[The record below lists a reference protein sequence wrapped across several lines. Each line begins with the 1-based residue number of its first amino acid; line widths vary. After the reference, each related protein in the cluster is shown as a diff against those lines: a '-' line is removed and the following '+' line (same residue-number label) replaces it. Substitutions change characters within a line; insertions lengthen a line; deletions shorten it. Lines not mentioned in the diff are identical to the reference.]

1 VSERPRLRDDLVM
14 VAQTYRGE
22 DTYIVKDP
30 TTHKYFRFSPIELF
44 VMQHFTGDAT
54 ADEVSASLR
63 AEGIPLSPSA
73 AAGFARK
80 LKQMGL
86 IERSLQE
93 MSVLQLERL
102 RAERHRRRKRTHYT
116 GSVLRMRWSA
126 GDPDA
131 LFDRWKPYLEFFFRR
146 PFVILS
152 LLLFA
157 TYLLVFATHAGA
169 ILHGVAELYTL
180 SFYTPANIVLFWGTA
195 MVVIAIHELGHG
207 VTCKHFGGQVHE
219 MGAMLIYFEPAFF
232 CNVNDAWTFPERS
245 ARLWVTAAGS
255 WIQLVVAALAALV
268 WLVVQHD
275 TVVGRMAFFAIIIG
289 GATTVL
295 ANANPLIP
303 LDGYY
308 ALSDVLEI
316 TNLRQRAF
324 AHVAWFL
331 KRHVLRLAVP
341 EPKADARERKI
352 LLLYGALS
360 AVYIAVLL
368 GVLAALVLGKVGRT
382 FGAIG
387 VAAVL
392 LLLWAMLRDG
402 IGRGWHAVLSAAREH
417 RAFWRR
423 RGVRRWLLL
432 GGGAV
437 LVLGFVVPWPI
448 NVPGRWVAA
457 PEAEAA
463 LAPAD
468 SGIVVAVY
476 AADGSRVHAGDPIVR
491 LRNLG
496 LDSAALVATRVADSL
511 TGRLAAARAAGR
523 SAEIARLED
532 AAAAAGV
539 VRDGLERRIAN
550 LTLRAPID
558 GVVLAPRLDER
569 LGHPYAAGVPV
580 ARVAVLDSLELRI
593 ALQAAGASGVRA
605 GAVARCISDAV
616 PDHRVTAR
624 VLDVSAMDA
633 GTAPEARV
641 LVARAAGFRLGEVG
655 EARVRLR
662 TSTIWGAL
670 WWAVRIRV
678 RNDLLL

>member
-1 VSERPRLRDDLVM
+1 M

-30 TTHKYFRFSPIELF
+30 TSHKYFRFSPIELF

-54 ADEVSASLR
+54 PDDVAAALR
-63 AEGIPLSPSA
+63 AEGIPLGASA
-73 AAGFARK
+73 AGAFARK

-86 IERSLQE
+86 VERSLQE

-116 GSVLRMRWSA
+116 GSVLRMRWSV

-131 LFDRWKPYLEFFFRR
+131 LFDRWKPHLEFFFRR
-146 PFVILS
+146 SFVVLS
-152 LLLFA
+152 VLLFA
-157 TYLLVFATHAGA
+157 AYLLVFATHAGA
-169 ILHGVAELYTL
+169 IMHGVAELYTV
-180 SFYTPANIVLFWGTA
+180 SFYTPANIALFWSTA
-195 MVVIAIHELGHG
+195 MVVIVIHELGHG

-275 TVVGRMAFFAIIIG
+275 TVVGRMAFFAIVIG

-324 AHVAWFL
+324 AHLAWFL

-341 EPKADARERKI
+341 EPKADARERRI
-352 LLLYGALS
+352 LLVYGVLATI
-360 AVYIAVLL
+360 YITAIL
-368 GVLAALVLGKVGRT
+368 GFLAALVLGKVSRT

-402 IGRGWHAVLSAAREH
+402 IGRAWHAVLSAAREH
-417 RAFWRR
+417 RTFWRR
-423 RGVRRWLLL
+423 PGVRRRLLL

-437 LVLGFVVPWPI
+437 LVLGFVVPWPV

-457 PEAEAA
+457 PEAQAV

-468 SGIVVAVY
+468 SGIVVAIY
-476 AADGSRVHAGDPIVR
+476 AADGGRVHAGDPIVR
-491 LRNLG
+491 LRNLA
-496 LDSAALVATRVADSL
+496 LDSAALEATRVADSL

-523 SAEIARLED
+523 PADIAHFED
-532 AAAAAGV
+532 AAAAAVV
-539 VRDGLERRIAN
+539 VRDGLQQRIAN
-550 LTLRAPID
+550 LTLRAPIG
-558 GVVLAPRLDER
+558 GVVLAPRLAER
-569 LGHPYAAGVPV
+569 VGRPYAAGVPV

-593 ALQAAGASGVRA
+593 ALRDAGASGVRA
-605 GAVARCISDAV
+605 GAAARCISDGA
-616 PDHRVTAR
+616 PAHRVSTR

-633 GTAPEARV
+633 GAAPEARV
-641 LVARAAGFRLGEVG
+641 LVAGTAGFRLGETG